1 MSSSDLEAYLGRDTR
16 AADTMRA
23 GPRLAAVQ
31 PPTCHLGI
39 SEASL
44 KRLWTANVVRD
55 QYTNTTL
62 PEDLKPLL
70 VLDASGRVR
79 RAYQSWANGNRKDIV
94 SITASSKIR
103 QSYNPPLAER
113 RGKVVYQKRCSA
125 YRQEVAA
132 LPNASDKRWLI
143 IYHENMG
150 DIDMRR
156 MIDAQIK
163 DKEMPPKI
171 ERQSFR

>member
-1 MSSSDLEAYLGRDTR
+1 MLSLS
-16 AADTMRA
+16 
-23 GPRLAAVQ
+23 PR
-31 PPTCHLGI
+31 
-39 SEASL
+39 
-44 KRLWTANVVRD
+44 
-55 QYTNTTL
+55 
-62 PEDLKPLL
+62 
-70 VLDASGRVR
+70 
-79 RAYQSWANGNRKDIV
+79 GN
-94 SITASSKIR
+94 
-103 QSYNPPLAER
+103 
-113 RGKVVYQKRCSA
+113 
-125 YRQEVAA
+125 